1 MKLAPLPL
9 ALLLFSV
16 CALTV
21 SCSRDPE
28 LKKRAEAG
36 DVDAQ
41 SSLGVMY
48 DNGTGVPEDDVEA
61 VKWYRLAADQGDANA
76 QGLLGL
82 MYANGNGVPED
93 YIEAVKWYRLAADQG
108 HRDAQSLLGAMYY
121 FGDGVPEDYVES
133 YARYNVAVALGSE
146 PAKGLKETLT
156 ARMSKEDISAAQKR
170 SKEIWEA
177 LEGRKVE

>member
-61 VKWYRLAADQGDANA
+61 VKWYRLAADQGYASAQYNLGFKYATGDGVLEDAA
-76 QGLLGL
+76 
-82 MYANGNGVPED
+82 ET
-93 YIEAVKWYRLAADQG
+93 VKWYRLAAEWL
-108 HRDAQSLLGAMYY
+108 RWTRT
-121 FGDGVPEDYVES
+121 GDF
-133 YARYNVAVALGSE
+133 
-146 PAKGLKETLT
+146 
-156 ARMSKEDISAAQKR
+156 R
-170 SKEIWEA
+170 SF
-177 LEGRKVE
+177 